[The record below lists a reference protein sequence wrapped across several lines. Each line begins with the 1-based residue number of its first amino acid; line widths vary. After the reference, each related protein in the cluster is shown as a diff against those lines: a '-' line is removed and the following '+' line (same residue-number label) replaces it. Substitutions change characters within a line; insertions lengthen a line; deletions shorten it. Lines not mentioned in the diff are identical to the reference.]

1 MHTDGHRKQGVGQVM
16 AEKESPGSKKKS
28 KEAAGQE
35 GREEVPQW
43 RVPPF
48 LGGEELVARVTP
60 TFNIL
65 ASLRGL

>member
-35 GREEVPQW
+35 GRE
-43 RVPPF
+43 RKF
-48 LGGEELVARVTP
+48 RSSRYHH
-60 TFNIL
+60 F
-65 ASLRGL
+65 